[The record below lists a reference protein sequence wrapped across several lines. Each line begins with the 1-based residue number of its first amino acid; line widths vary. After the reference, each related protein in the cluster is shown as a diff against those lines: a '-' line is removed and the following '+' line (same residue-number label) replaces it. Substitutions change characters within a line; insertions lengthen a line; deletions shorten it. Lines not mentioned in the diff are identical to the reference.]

1 MANLLIKADKISKVY
16 KLFAEEIK
24 AVNNLDL
31 EIFQGEFVAF
41 MGPSGSGKT
50 TLLDILGCL
59 DRVSSGKLEIFKQDV
74 SALKESEL
82 VKIRRK
88 NIGFVFQEFLLI
100 PTLTALE
107 NVELPLLFAGM
118 PQERAKAQGLL
129 EKVGLGGRVNHLPKE
144 LSGGERQRVAIA
156 RALVTSPKIL
166 FADEPTGNLDTKS
179 GQQICEIFQEL
190 NRKDGLTIVL
200 TTHNQKLGTQAKRVV
215 YLKDG
220 TIVSREE
227 SSLCV

>member
-82 VKIRRK
+82 VKIC
-88 NIGFVFQEFLLI
+88 LLY
-100 PTLTALE
+100 
-107 NVELPLLFAGM
+107 
-118 PQERAKAQGLL
+118 
-129 EKVGLGGRVNHLPKE
+129 
-144 LSGGERQRVAIA
+144 
-156 RALVTSPKIL
+156 TSPSPR
-166 FADEPTGNLDTKS
+166 D
-179 GQQICEIFQEL
+179 
-190 NRKDGLTIVL
+190 
-200 TTHNQKLGTQAKRVV
+200 
-215 YLKDG
+215 
-220 TIVSREE
+220 
-227 SSLCV
+227 